1 VSHTPAG
8 AAFTTLVLEV
18 FRLNGAL
25 LDAGDALTRP
35 VGQSSARWQVMGCID
50 ESALSV
56 AQIARVMGLARQS
69 VQRVANLLVADGLAE
84 FTDNPVHKRAKL
96 LHLTKTGLATL
107 ERIETAQRRWANE
120 LGGQIGLSE
129 LEMVNVALARVL
141 KVLESG

>member
-1 VSHTPAG
+1 MTHSPAG
-8 AAFTTLVLEV
+8 AAFTALVLEV

-35 VGQSSARWQVMGCID
+35 VSQSSARWQVMGCID
-50 ESALSV
+50 ETALSV

-96 LHLTKTGLATL
+96 LRLTKTGLATL
-107 ERIETAQRRWANE
+107 EQIETAQRRWAND
-120 LGGQIGLSE
+120 LGEQIGLQE
-129 LEMVNVALARVL
+129 LEEVNSALARVIE
-141 KVLESG
+141 VLESH